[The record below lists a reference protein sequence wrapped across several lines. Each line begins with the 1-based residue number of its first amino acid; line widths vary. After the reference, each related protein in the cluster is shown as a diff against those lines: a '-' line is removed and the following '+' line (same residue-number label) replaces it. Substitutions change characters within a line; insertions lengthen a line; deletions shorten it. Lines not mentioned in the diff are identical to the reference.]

1 MKLKD
6 EINMNLDLY
15 FSELSSLKED
25 AKLLYEKVCS
35 RSKDYWSNHPSEY
48 NQIYNQIQ
56 TLSIRQHALE
66 ECKNDSI
73 TDS

>member
-15 FSELSSLKED
+15 FSELSSLRHE
-25 AKLLYEKVCS
+25 ANLLYKKVCS
-35 RSKDYWSNHPSEY
+35 QSDEYWSNHFSEY
-48 NQIYNQIQ
+48 NQIYNQIE

-66 ECKNDSI
+66 QCKNDTI
-73 TDS
+73 TDL